1 MVDAGCHLGSL
12 SGLSSSR
19 KLAFMALH
27 GGHKRVKAEI
37 TRPLDE
43 LVQLHLHS
51 VGQTNQWVSSESRG
65 REIDSS

>member
-1 MVDAGCHLGSL
+1 
-12 SGLSSSR
+12 
-19 KLAFMALH
+19 MALH